1 MRPTVAVCIP
11 SGELV
16 HTRMVI
22 NLVDLLFSAHQS
34 VNVPMNKLVRTAQ
47 EYKADYVLFIDSDMM
62 FPKDAL
68 ARLIDHD
75 RDIVGATYCKRAP
88 PFEIIGKTV
97 AGDMPCSGLVE
108 AEWLPAGMLL
118 IRASVFERMAFP
130 WFYESYVDGDLH
142 SEDANFCDDARKTG
156 LSVWLDC
163 DLSFELAH
171 LAVYPVTIPQVIMSR
186 ANNG

>member
-1 MRPTVAVCIP
+1 
-11 SGELV
+11 
-16 HTRMVI
+16 MVI
-22 NLVDLLFSAHQS
+22 NLVDLLFSSHQS
-34 VNVPMNKLVRTAQ
+34 VNVPMHFLMGSNISDQRNKLVRMAQ

-68 ARLIDHD
+68 ARLMAHD

-88 PFEIIGKTV
+88 PFDIIGKTV
-97 AGDMPCSGLVE
+97 SGDMPCSGLVE

-118 IRASVFERMAFP
+118 IRASIFERMAFP
-130 WFYESYVDGDLH
+130 WFYESYVDGDIH
-142 SEDANFCDDARKTG
+142 SEDANFCDDARKAG

-171 LAVYPVTIPQVIMSR
+171 LAVYPVTIPQMIMSR